1 MDALNIARRI
11 KTKQISPVEV
21 MEKTIKTIETLNPTY
36 HAVVRNRFDKA
47 IEEAKNIDLSKPF
60 SGVPV
65 VLKDLGQQLVGEKNT
80 SSSKLLEKYVSQHT
94 DNYTQKLLD
103 LGFIVVGQTATCEF
117 GFKNYTQ
124 SKLFGTTKNGIDP
137 TRHAGGSSGGAA
149 SAVASGMIS
158 VAGASDGGGSIRIP
172 ASWNGL
178 IGLKPSRGRIP
189 TGPNSYRGWQG
200 ASVNFVLANSLKSTK
215 ALFYAMQEEQFQA
228 PFVLPLVKHHNIK
241 RPLKVAYSL
250 VSPVG
255 TMVSEDA
262 KKVVL
267 DTVKYLS
274 DLGCEVVEAAPQLDG
289 VSLMKGYY
297 QMNGAE
303 TVKMIRG
310 LEKMVQREIVR
321 TDMEDMTWL
330 IYQMGKNIL
339 ASEYSRVLDDW
350 DRANATMS
358 MFHEMYDVF
367 ITPTNAYEAPKISE
381 YGVLP
386 EVEMWANNVTN
397 VSQTEKENMVWDMF
411 LPGLT
416 LTPFTQQANLTGQPA
431 ITLPL
436 GKSKN
441 GLPMG
446 VQFTASKGRED
457 ILFAVSEMIMH

>member
-1 MDALNIARRI
+1 MDALEIAKRI
-11 KTKQISPVEV
+11 KVKDISPVEV
-21 MEKTIKTIETLNPTY
+21 VKETIQNIESLNPTY
-36 HAVVRNRFDKA
+36 HAIVRNRFEKA
-47 IEEAKNIDLSKPF
+47 LVEAENIDLSKPF
-60 SGVPV
+60 AGVPI

-80 SSSKLLEKYVSQHT
+80 SSSKLLENYVSQHT

-124 SKLFGTTKNGIDP
+124 SQLFGTTRNGVDP

-189 TGPNSYRGWQG
+189 TGPTSYRGWQG
-200 ASVNFVLANSLKSTK
+200 ASVNFVLANSLQSTK
-215 ALFYAMQEEQFQA
+215 SLFYAMQEEQFQA
-228 PFVLPLVKHHNIK
+228 PFVLPLAQHHNLN

-250 VSPVG
+250 KSPVG
-255 TMVSEDA
+255 TAVSDDA
-262 KKVVL
+262 KKAVL
-267 DTVKYLS
+267 DTVKRLS
-274 DLGCEVVEAAPQLDG
+274 DLGCEVVEIAPQLDG
-289 VSLMKGYY
+289 VALMKGYY

-339 ASEYSRVLDDW
+339 ASDYSSVLDEW
-350 DRANATMS
+350 DRANAIMS
-358 MFHEMYDVF
+358 VFHQEYDLF
-367 ITPTNAYEAPKISE
+367 ITPTNAFEAPKIDE

-386 EVEMWANNVTN
+386 EVSEWADNVGF
-397 VSQTEKENMVWDMF
+397 VSQVEKEQMVWDMF
-411 LPGLT
+411 IPGLT

-436 GKSKN
+436 GMSEN

-457 ILFAVSEMIMH
+457 LLFFVSDMLI

>member
-1 MDALNIARRI
+1 MDALTISKAIR
-11 KTKQISPVEV
+11 TKKISPLEV
-21 MEKTIKTIETLNPTY
+21 MQETIKTIERFNPIY
-36 HAVVRNRFDKA
+36 NAIVRERFEKA
-47 IEEAKNIDLSKPF
+47 INEAKTVDLNKPF
-60 SGVPV
+60 SGVPI
-65 VLKDLGQQLVGEKNT
+65 VLKDLGQQLTGEKNT
-80 SSSKLLEKYVSQHT
+80 SSSRLLENYVSQHT

-124 SKLFGTTKNGIDP
+124 SHLFGTTKNGVDS

-189 TGPNSYRGWQG
+189 TGPNGYRGWQG
-200 ASVNFVLANSLKSTK
+200 ASVNFVLANSLASTK
-215 ALFYAMQEEQFQA
+215 AIFYGMQEEQFQA
-228 PFVLPLVKHHNIK
+228 PFVLPLVQHHNVN
-241 RPLKVAYSL
+241 RPLKIAYSL
-250 VSPVG
+250 MSPVG
-255 TMVSEDA
+255 TPVSDDA

-267 DTVKYLS
+267 DTVKHLS
-274 DLGCEVVEAAPQLDG
+274 VLGCEVIETAPQLDG
-289 VSLMKGYY
+289 ISLMRGYY

-303 TVKMIRG
+303 TVKMIRN
-310 LEKMVQREIVR
+310 LEKMVQREIIR

-339 ASEYSRVLDDW
+339 ASDYSSVLDEW
-350 DRANATMS
+350 DRANAIMS
-358 MFHEMYDVF
+358 VFHQEYDVF
-367 ITPTNAYEAPKISE
+367 ITPTNAFEAPKISE

-386 EVEMWANNVTN
+386 EVSEWAENVQF
-397 VSQTEKENMVWDMF
+397 VSQEEKEKMVWDMF
-411 LPGLT
+411 IPGLT

-436 GKSKN
+436 GMSEN

-457 ILFAVSEMIMH
+457 VLFSVSELLI

>member
-11 KTKQISPVEV
+11 KAKQISPAEV

-47 IEEAKNIDLSKPF
+47 MEEAKNIDLSKPF

-103 LGFIVVGQTATCEF
+103 LGFVVVGQTATCEF

-124 SKLFGTTKNGIDP
+124 SELFGTTKNGIDP

-200 ASVNFVLANSLKSTK
+200 ASVNFVLTNSLQSTK

-228 PFVLPLVKHHNIK
+228 PFVLPLLQHHNIK

-255 TMVSEDA
+255 TTVSEDA

-267 DTVKYLS
+267 DTVKRLS
-274 DLGCEVVEAAPQLDG
+274 DLGCEVVETAPQLDG

-350 DRANATMS
+350 DRANAIMS
-358 MFHEMYDVF
+358 IFHQTYDVF
-367 ITPTNAYEAPKISE
+367 ITPTNAYEAPKVNE

-386 EVEMWANNVTN
+386 EVKNWANNVTD
-397 VSQTEKENMVWDMF
+397 VSQIEKEKIVWDMF

-446 VQFTASKGRED
+446 VQLTASKGRED
-457 ILFAVSEMIMH
+457 ILFAVSEMLL